1 MTQWEINAHTVEDV
15 YGGYV
20 DWDGDERFYECPECG
35 ELIFEYEWTAR
46 GLKKFICPVCEM
58 RHEEE

>member
-58 RHEEE
+58 RHEKE